1 MEYWFNL
8 RIDFVYN
15 RYSVCSRTKCPFVQ
29 NMTFSVHENELAIVY
44 NLTIHHSSKLQGE
57 WIQAVGATI
66 SRIVCVDTR

>member
-1 MEYWFNL
+1 MYAVE
-8 RIDFVYN
+8 
-15 RYSVCSRTKCPFVQ
+15 RTLCPFVQ

-66 SRIVCVDTR
+66 SRIVCMDTR